1 MKKLNRLFRQAAV
14 AVGLLVAGVTQ
25 SSAQVDMNKFHAIVD
40 WQVNSPLSNDFTE
53 KMSGWGMN
61 FEVLYDVH
69 PNVGLGGFMSYHTNH
84 KYVGRETLSL
94 SSTEAL
100 TTDQQRSAFQ
110 LPFGL
115 SAAFPLVNNSI
126 AKPYLGVKTG
136 AMYAQYTTYFGTGGV
151 QHDSWGYYVSP
162 EFGVRIHPTGQYWGL
177 HIAGYYSYATNHVQT
192 LTGEIKGLHNL
203 GFRLGVIF

>member
-151 QHDSWGYYVSP
+151 
-162 EFGVRIHPTGQYWGL
+162 
-177 HIAGYYSYATNHVQT
+177 
-192 LTGEIKGLHNL
+192 
-203 GFRLGVIF
+203 

>member
-162 EFGVRIHPTGQYWGL
+162 EFGVRIHPTEQHWGL
-177 HIAGYYSYATNHVQT
+177 HIVGYYSYATNHVQT

>member
-162 EFGVRIHPTGQYWGL
+162 EFGVRIHPTGQHWGL
-177 HIAGYYSYATNHVQT
+177 HIVGYYSYATNHVQT

>member
-115 SAAFPLVNNSI
+115 SAAFPLVNNLI

-162 EFGVRIHPTGQYWGL
+162 EFGVRIHPTGQHWGL

-192 LTGEIKGLHNL
+192 LTGEIKDLHNL